1 MKVPARKPEPEEPH
15 GGKWETI
22 RYAIGRWDTTI
33 RLLVVLIV
41 LSAPISLILIHLIGW
56 LSHL

>member
-1 MKVPARKPEPEEPH
+1 MNVPARGPETEEPQ

-33 RLLVVLIV
+33 RLLVILVV
-41 LSAPISLILIHLIGW
+41 LSAPISLILVLVHSLR
-56 LSHL
+56 